1 MDRDKMEVKMSIDIR
16 IEAKKNKVG
25 NKSYYCWDGDV
36 FLVAKKVDK
45 WQDVIFGYYKDKE
58 DLGWNLGI
66 KRNKEK
72 RGRSSFYY
80 QVVSPPLAKMLLTAI
95 KKETNKQSYKAAIDI
110 MIGNLGRSD
119 KDDNIMNNINEL
131 L

>member
-1 MDRDKMEVKMSIDIR
+1 MSIDIR
-16 IEAKKNKVG
+16 IETKKNKVG

-36 FLVAKKVDK
+36 ILIARKVDG
-45 WQDVIFGYYKDKE
+45 WQDVIFGYYRDKE

-80 QVVSPPLAKMLLTAI
+80 QVVSPPLATMLLTAI
-95 KKETNKQSYKAAIDI
+95 KKEISNSKQKADIDK
-110 MIGNLGRSD
+110 MIDKLGRID
-119 KDDNIMNNINEL
+119 RG
-131 L
+131 

>member
-1 MDRDKMEVKMSIDIR
+1 MEVKMSIDIR

-25 NKSYYCWDGDV
+25 NKSYYCWGGDV

-119 KDDNIMNNINEL
+119 KDDNIMNNINKL